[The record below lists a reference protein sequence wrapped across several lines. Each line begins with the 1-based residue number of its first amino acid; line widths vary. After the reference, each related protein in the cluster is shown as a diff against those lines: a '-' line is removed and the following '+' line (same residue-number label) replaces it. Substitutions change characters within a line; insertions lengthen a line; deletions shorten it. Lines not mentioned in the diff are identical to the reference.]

1 MRPLSLLISL
11 CGIAVFVA
19 SGAAQSPN
27 PFGIPSP
34 DQPAP
39 TAAIDTVAG
48 SRAQGWLAQGRSEV
62 LARHGIVAT
71 SDPLAAQAGLE
82 ILRQG
87 GNAIDAAVAAGAVLD
102 VTSQNDT
109 GIGGDLFALV
119 WSARDKKLYALN
131 SGGWAPA
138 AWTPQFFTGKLG
150 VKGVPGSG
158 VNAATVPGAISGYDA
173 LLKRFGSLT
182 FKETFERAARIAE
195 EGWGQA
201 ERRHADLVAPP
212 KASLRMRIRGK
223 HSSAATA
230 RPICTASSAI
240 RRSPRRCACCRRK
253 DAMRFTAGT
262 SRLPSLPRSRRAVV

>member
-1 MRPLSLLISL
+1 MP
-11 CGIAVFVA
+11 
-19 SGAAQSPN
+19 
-27 PFGIPSP
+27 
-34 DQPAP
+34 
-39 TAAIDTVAG
+39 G

-87 GNAIDAAVAAGAVLD
+87 GNAIDAAVATGAVLD

-119 WSARDKKLYALN
+119 WSAKDKKLYALN

-138 AWTPQFFTGKLG
+138 GWTPRVLHRDSSASRAC
-150 VKGVPGSG
+150 PSSG

-173 LLKRFGSLT
+173 LLKRFGTLT

-195 EGWGQA
+195 EGWGLA
-201 ERRHADLVAPP
+201 ERRHADLRGAVNGLRADPDS
-212 KASLRMRIRGK
+212 KADVSRRR
-223 HSSAATA
+223 SR
-230 RPICTASSAI
+230 RPRSTASSAI
-240 RRSPRRCACCRRK
+240 RAWRRRC
-253 DAMRFTAGT
+253 G
-262 SRLPSLPRSRRAVV
+262 